1 MTDPTQAKPRTRR
14 GIKIALGLSLAI
26 NLLILGAIGGAM
38 LNGHPDGP
46 IRDRVD
52 LVRTLGLGP
61 LGRALDRD
69 DRNQI
74 VARVGQDRAVVR
86 AEREA
91 LLAATLAFVTAVE
104 ADPFDREATAAALAQ
119 QRDHVRGLQ
128 ERGHGALMEQ
138 LERMSPAARA
148 EFADRLRHSL
158 DHHRTDRR

>member
-1 MTDPTQAKPRTRR
+1 MTEPSQTRPRTHR
-14 GIKIALGLSLAI
+14 GIKIVLGLSLAV

-38 LNGHPDGP
+38 LNGGPDGP

-74 VARVGQDRAVVR
+74 VARVGDDRAAVR

-91 LLAATLAFVTAVE
+91 LLQATLAFVTAVE
-104 ADPFDREATAAALAQ
+104 SDPFDREATAAALAE
-119 QRDHVRGLQ
+119 QRAHVHGLQ

-138 LERMSPAARA
+138 LEIMSPAARA
-148 EFADRLRHSL
+148 EFADRLRQSL
-158 DHHRTDRR
+158 ERHRNSRR